1 MVDKRDSMGSVKIEL
16 HRVVSAMASN
26 FVVIR
31 EWLM

>member
-16 HRVVSAMASN
+16 PRDASAIHSN
-26 FVVIR
+26 IVVIR